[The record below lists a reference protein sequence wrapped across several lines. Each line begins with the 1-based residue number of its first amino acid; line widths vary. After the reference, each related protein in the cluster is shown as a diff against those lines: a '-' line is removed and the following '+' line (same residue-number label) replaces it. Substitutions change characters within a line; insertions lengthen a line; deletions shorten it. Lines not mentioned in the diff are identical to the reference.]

1 MLDSREIAMGEYAR
15 SRARTS
21 LSFRDEGGSRNCFLK
36 ASLDGVGFVVRRFKA
51 GEEVLDASVVYILDF
66 GRGGAARDFAAVF
79 ERHRSSEDSSDLGLF
94 AATATTA

>member
-1 MLDSREIAMGEYAR
+1 MERG
-15 SRARTS
+15 S
-21 LSFRDEGGSRNCFLK
+21 LNFFLK

-51 GEEVLDASVVYILDF
+51 GKEVLDASVVYILDF
-66 GRGGAARDFAAVF
+66 GPEAVLGDFAAVF

>member
-1 MLDSREIAMGEYAR
+1 MLDSREIAMARYAC

-21 LSFRDEGGSRNCFLK
+21 LSFRDEGGSLNCFLK

-66 GRGGAARDFAAVF
+66 GPEACSGTLRLFLSATEALRTAAI
-79 ERHRSSEDSSDLGLF
+79 
-94 AATATTA
+94 